1 MGVKVAA
8 SHVVARECDAAVENV
23 DAIARAVR
31 MNSMATHTS
40 EKGVTGV
47 TGVTPRVA
55 GVTDGNKSVTGVT
68 ARVFGHSND
77 GGAQLL
83 HDIAEWIAGYVAFP
97 KPEWARIVAL
107 WVAHC
112 WLIEQLF
119 TTPRLIFS
127 SPEKRSG
134 KTRAQE
140 VASLLCPNAVNTIN
154 VSPAYLF
161 RKLEPCDGEHLPT
174 MFLDETDAL
183 FVGRASENTEAVRG
197 IVNAGYRRGATVGRT
212 KIMAKEVVTHDF
224 PVFAPVCLAGI
235 GKLPDTIED
244 RAIIC
249 HMKRRAS
256 GERVRPFRDRQALQE
271 AEPLQERLAAW
282 AVGAQKRL
290 AAYAVKDYPPLPDS
304 IQDRDA
310 DVWEPLFIV
319 AQLAGG
325 DWLEWLLKTAPDIV
339 RAQHAEPQ
347 SLGEMLLRDIRVVFD
362 NAKVDRLPTF
372 NIVSALC
379 ALEESPWATLG
390 ADDSGIDTRFLTKT
404 LKRYEVGSPHP
415 MKLDGASTRGYYRS
429 DFTDAWQRYLPTTP
443 TDEEGKQE

>member
-40 EKGVTGV
+40 EKGVTGE

-55 GVTDGNKSVTGVT
+55 DVTDGNKSVTGVT

-83 HDIAEWIAGYVAFP
+83 HDIAEWIADYVAFP

-140 VASLLCPNAVNTIN
+140 VTSLLCPNAVNTIN

-212 KIMAKEVVTHDF
+212 KIMAKEVVPHDF

-256 GERVRPFRDRQALQE
+256 GEQVRPFRDRNASQE
-271 AEPLQERLAAW
+271 SKPLRERLAAWSVRAQERLAAY
-282 AVGAQKRL
+282 VD
-290 AAYAVKDYPPLPDS
+290 KDYPHMPDS

-325 DWLEWLLKTAPDIV
+325 DWLEWLSKTAPDIV

-347 SLGEMLLRDIRVVFD
+347 SLGELLLRDIHVVFD
-362 NAKVDRLPTF
+362 NANEDRLPTL

-404 LKRYEVGSPHP
+404 LKRYEVGSPHVI
-415 MKLDGASTRGYYRS
+415 KFNGASVRGYYRN